1 MGFDFGNL
9 LHQYLGGGNANPA
22 QAENDFDRVAQ
33 DAPRGALAQGV
44 TEALRSGQ
52 TPPFAQLVGQLF
64 SNGTP
69 DQRAGMLNR
78 ILANINPSV
87 LASVAGGALGN
98 LKGAEQGHVSPEQA
112 AQLSPQQVQ
121 ELAARAE
128 QDNPGI
134 VERMGD
140 FYAEHPTLVK
150 TIGGAALAVALGYMA
165 QGLQN
170 RNGGNA
176 AQPTN
181 DKGGNMGIL
190 GDIFHK
196 IFPSKHPANQGA
208 AQAGGQA
215 PAGAAPAAAPG
226 GQQNIPPVQSQPQ
239 VTPAVTAPA
248 ATLNQQVDVEEIL
261 TNMQKQS
268 GQQLNWRTSIVDLLK
283 LLGLDSSL
291 QARKELAAELH
302 YSGDTND
309 SASMNI
315 WLHRQVMNKLAANG
329 GKVPADLKD

>member
-9 LHQYLGGGNANPA
+9 LQQYLGGNANPA
-22 QAENDFDRVAQ
+22 QAENDFDNVAQ
-33 DAPRGALAQGV
+33 NAPRASLAQGV

-64 SNGTP
+64 SNGSP

-78 ILANINPSV
+78 LISNINPSA
-87 LASVAGGALGN
+87 LATVAGGVLGN
-98 LKGAEQGHVSPEQA
+98 LKGAEQGHISPEQA
-112 AQLSPQQVQ
+112 AQLSPQTVQ

-165 QGLQN
+165 KGLQN
-170 RNGGNA
+170 RGNDTNN
-176 AQPTN
+176 QPATT
-181 DKGGNMGIL
+181 DKGANMGIL

-196 IFPSKHPANQGA
+196 IFPAKHPANTTPAQPA
-208 AQAGGQA
+208 PAQAQAA
-215 PAGAAPAAAPG
+215 PAPAPAAPQPVPQAVPTPAPAPAAAVP
-226 GQQNIPPVQSQPQ
+226 
-239 VTPAVTAPA
+239 
-248 ATLNQQVDVEEIL
+248 QVDVEQVL
-261 TNMQKQS
+261 ATMQQQS

-302 YSGDTND
+302 YTGDTND